1 MPGRMRSAGQRSG
14 RATQPTAARPEAL
27 ARSPELAQV
36 SRIQAAKG
44 STLRRCEPPDHHGP
58 AMAVS
63 PIRRTEYVNLFGDWY
78 NFPIRGRD
86 ALPTARQSASI
97 GHDEL
102 QPVDLMRL
110 LLSLLASL
118 TFLSALAPSAPAQQG
133 ETLRIGI
140 ARRSGYPRSDLLAH
154 LCRYRR
160 DDGAVRQAVR
170 LRCEAEHRAG
180 AGHRLRMGGR
190 QDVADQA
197 AHRGAVPQRGKIRR
211 RCGEILVGTPPERQ
225 RQLPPQRD
233 RCDGPCR
240 GGRSADRAGGD
251 EAGVL
256 AVRRHPDRSRRH
268 DAAAEGSRDRRQGF
282 RPASGVHGAVPVR
295 RTRCPGP
302 HHAGALP
309 RLLGR
314 AAHPL

>member
-1 MPGRMRSAGQRSG
+1 MCIVPNNTTILRNLQNVLLLSQLHSASDNARAHAFCRSTIRSRDTTNGRKLLRSAIVLRVDRIGACDRS
-14 RATQPTAARPEAL
+14 ATF
-27 ARSPELAQV
+27 
-36 SRIQAAKG
+36 
-44 STLRRCEPPDHHGP
+44 PD
-58 AMAVS
+58 S
-63 PIRRTEYVNLFGDWY
+63 C
-78 NFPIRGRD
+78 GRD

-102 QPVDLMRL
+102 QPVDPMRL

-140 ARRSGYPRSDLLAH
+140 ARRSGHPRSDLLAH
-154 LCRYRR
+154 LCRNRR

-211 RCGEILVGTPPERQ
+211 RCGEILVGTPPQRQ

-268 DAAAEGSRDRRQGF
+268 DAAAEGSRGRRQGF
-282 RPASGVHGAVPVR
+282 RPASGVRGAVPVR
-295 RTRCPGP
+295 RAGGAGP